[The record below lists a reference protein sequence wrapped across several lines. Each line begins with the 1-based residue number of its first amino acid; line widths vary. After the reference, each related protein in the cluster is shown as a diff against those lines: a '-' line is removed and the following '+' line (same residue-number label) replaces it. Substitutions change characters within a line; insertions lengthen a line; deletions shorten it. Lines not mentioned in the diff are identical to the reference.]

1 MKGVLG
7 DVTKQKME
15 NELIEKLEFMAI
27 SSDFCIP
34 RPIDS
39 N

>member
-1 MKGVLG
+1 MKAALG
-7 DVTKQKME
+7 AVTKQKME
-15 NELIEKLEFMAI
+15 NEFIEKLEFMAI

-34 RPIDS
+34 RPTDS